1 MALIKCA
8 KCGKKVSD
16 KATRC
21 SSCGAKIGKAKV
33 SKVEEVKTEIVEE
46 IKKVSKPKKS
56 YNLLCAIGIA
66 YLVAVVLSWFIT
78 TGTYSAGTFTDA
90 GKLPVGIINLFR
102 LPVMTFQAFIQYTLV
117 IVAIGI
123 FYGVLN
129 KTGVYTRL
137 VDKVAS
143 SWKGKEKILLVIVT
157 ICFAL
162 IGGFTGLSMLAFLLT
177 PFIAGILIKAGY
189 NKMSAL
195 LSTIG
200 ALLVGE
206 TASVFGFTG
215 AGYVGVLFSVSMT
228 EQIITKLVL
237 FILLVGL
244 YVYFIIKKSKK
255 GNDEIPFYDD
265 EVKSKKSILPLSIL
279 GILFLVLCFVGMY
292 DWYYGW
298 NVEFFVNLHEKIM
311 AISIGSY
318 PIMSNLLS
326 GATALGYWGNY
337 ELAIALA
344 IFTVIIAWIYG
355 VKAKEL
361 LDGVVKGA
369 KEILPVAIY
378 ATLANVVFTIMIA
391 NQTNMFGAI
400 VNLFASIKSTFS
412 LPIIISSSLVGS
424 LFFNDFYYLLSSTAS
439 LYTTYDA
446 IYYPIVGVVSTAI
459 HGLMMMVLPTSIALV
474 AGLKL
479 FDVKYTEWFKKIW
492 LYLVEALVVIILV
505 AIIVAIKL

>member
-16 KATRC
+16 KATKC
-21 SSCGAKIGKAKV
+21 SCGAKISKTVKV
-33 SKVEEVKTEIVEE
+33 KEAIVEEVKE
-46 IKKVSKPKKS
+46 IKETKSTKKN

-78 TGTYSAGTFTDA
+78 TGTYSAGTFTEA
-90 GKLPVGIINLFR
+90 GKLPVGIINIFR
-102 LPVMTFQAFIQYTLV
+102 LPVLSFQAFIQYTLV
-117 IVAIGI
+117 IAAIGM

-129 KTGVYTRL
+129 KTGAYTKL
-137 VDKVAS
+137 VDKIAA
-143 SWKGKEKILLVIVT
+143 SWKGKEKFLLVLVT

-162 IGGFTGLSMLAFLLT
+162 IGGFTGISMLGLFLT
-177 PFIAGILIKAGY
+177 PFVAGAIIKAGY

-200 ALLVGE
+200 AFLVGA
-206 TASVFGFTG
+206 TASVFGFSG
-215 AGYVGVLFSVSMT
+215 AGYVGILFSTKMT
-228 EQIITKLVL
+228 DQIITKIIL
-237 FILLVGL
+237 FIIFVGL
-244 YVYFIIKKSKK
+244 YVFFVFKKSAK
-255 GNDEIPFYDD
+255 GKDEIPFYDD
-265 EVKSKKSILPLSIL
+265 EVKSKKSVLPLCIL
-279 GILFLVLCFVGMY
+279 GVLFLVLCFVGMY

-298 NVEFFVNLHEKIM
+298 GIEFFSNLHDKIM

-318 PIMSNLLS
+318 PIMSNILS

-337 ELAIALA
+337 EFAIALV
-344 IFTVIIAWIYG
+344 IFAVIISWIYG

-361 LDGVVKGA
+361 LDGVRKGV

-378 ATLANVVFTIMIA
+378 ATIANVVFTIMIA

-400 VNLFASIKSTFS
+400 VNMFASIKSTYS
-412 LPIIISSSLVGS
+412 LPIVASLTAVGS
-424 LFFNDFYYLLSSTAS
+424 FFFNDFYYLLNNAAS
-439 LYTTYDA
+439 LFTAYDA
-446 IYYPIVGVVSTAI
+446 IYYPIVGVVTTAI
-459 HGLMMMVLPTSIALV
+459 HGLMMMVLPTSVVLV

-492 LYLVEALVVIILV
+492 LFLLEALVVLILV